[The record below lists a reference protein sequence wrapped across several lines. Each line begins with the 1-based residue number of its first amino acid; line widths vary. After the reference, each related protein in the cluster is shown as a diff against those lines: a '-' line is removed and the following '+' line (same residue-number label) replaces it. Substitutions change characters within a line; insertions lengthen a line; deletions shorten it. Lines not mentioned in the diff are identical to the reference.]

1 VQTATGAACVV
12 RDPAGLC
19 AAVRARRRA
28 AAASP
33 AAMGG
38 EHAAEMGRRRPA
50 LGLGRNLTAAQA
62 ISQLAYAADGLCEWV
77 DCGQT
82 TTKTRLQRAQVEQDR
97 VTQTVITP
105 LGELFDNLIRRAL
118 QARVFQQ

>member
-1 VQTATGAACVV
+1 VQTSPGTTGVV
-12 RDPAGLC
+12 RDPARLC
-19 AAVRARRRA
+19 AAVRARRRTA
-28 AAASP
+28 SSSP

-38 EHAAEMGRRRPA
+38 AHAAEMGRRRPA

-62 ISQLAYAADGLCEWV
+62 ISQLANAADGLCERV
-77 DCGQT
+77 ACRQT
-82 TTKTRLQRAQVEQDR
+82 STKARLQGAQVEQDR
-97 VTQTVITP
+97 VAQPVITP